1 MKKIDFFYEKR
12 DLHRKMYDAIRQL
25 VLMTKDGIVKI
36 NNSDEYCFTAYA
48 YFEPDGYSSVNGV
61 MVDAVRYDGCLE
73 VHDDGFDIES
83 QFSWFAIG
91 EGSDVVWCT
100 IDSIYDSVWNA
111 IVKDDG
117 FELIRHGEGE
127 WESEYLCRYV
137 HSHDV
142 GITDIDDDILIAP
155 EALLDSINVL
165 DGGENEEIDKKV
177 YYYASDDIMDL
188 PYKEFCDKLKE
199 SGID

>member
-12 DLHRKMYDAIRQL
+12 DLHRKMYDAIKQL

-117 FELIRHGEGE
+117 FELIKHGETK
-127 WESEYLCRYV
+127 YLCRYV
-137 HSHDV
+137 HSSEV
-142 GITDIDDDILIAP
+142 GITDIDDNILIAP
-155 EALLDSINVL
+155 ESLLYSMKYEYGSAV
-165 DGGENEEIDKKV
+165 ENIDNRV
-177 YYYASDDIMDL
+177 YYYAKDDIMDL

>member
-12 DLHRKMYDAIRQL
+12 DLHRKMYDAIKQL
-25 VLMTKDGIVKI
+25 VLMTKDGIVEI
-36 NNSDEYCFTAYA
+36 DNSDDCIDRAYA
-48 YFEPDGYSSVNGV
+48 YFEPDGYSSVYGFE
-61 MVDAVRYDGCLE
+61 VDAIKYDKCLV
-73 VHDDGFDIES
+73 VHNEEFLTRDMYT
-83 QFSWFAIG
+83 WFYIG
-91 EGSDVVWCT
+91 EGSDVVWCS

-117 FELIRHGEGE
+117 FELIKHGETK
-127 WESEYLCRYV
+127 YLCRYV
-137 HSHDV
+137 HSSEV

-155 EALLDSINVL
+155 ESLLDAINV
-165 DGGENEEIDKKV
+165 DCGGEKEEIDNKV
-177 YYYASDDIMDL
+177 YYYAKDDIMDL

>member
-12 DLHRKMYDAIRQL
+12 DLHRKMYDAIKRL

-36 NNSDEYCFTAYA
+36 DNSDEYCFTAYA

-61 MVDAVRYDGCLE
+61 EVDAVRYDRRLE
-73 VHDDGFDIES
+73 VHDDGFSMENE
-83 QFSWFAIG
+83 FSWYGVG
-91 EGSDVVWCT
+91 EGSDVVWCS
-100 IDSIYDSVWNA
+100 IDTIYDAVWNA
-111 IVKDDG
+111 IVNSDG
-117 FELIRHGEGE
+117 FELIEHGE
-127 WESEYLCRYV
+127 SKYLCRYV

-165 DGGENEEIDKKV
+165 DHGENEKIDKKV
-177 YYYASDDIMDL
+177 YYYTNDDLMDL

>member
-12 DLHRKMYDAIRQL
+12 DLHRKMFNAIKEL
-25 VLMTKDGIVKI
+25 VRMTKNGIVEI
-36 NNSDEYCFTAYA
+36 DNSDDCLDRAYA

-61 MVDAVRYDGCLE
+61 MVDAVRYDWRLE
-73 VHDDGFDIES
+73 VHDDGFGMENE
-83 QFSWFAIG
+83 FSWYSVG
-91 EGSDVVWCT
+91 EGSNVVWCS
-100 IDSIYDSVWNA
+100 IDTIYDAVWNA
-111 IVKDDG
+111 IVNSDG
-117 FELIRHGEGE
+117 FELIRHG
-127 WESEYLCRYV
+127 ESEYLCRYV
-137 HSHDV
+137 HSHEV

-177 YYYASDDIMDL
+177 YYYANDDIMDL

>member
-1 MKKIDFFYEKR
+1 MKKIDFYREKR
-12 DLHRKMYDAIRQL
+12 DLHRKMFNAIKEL
-25 VLMTKDGIVKI
+25 VRMTKNGIVEI
-36 NNSDEYCFTAYA
+36 DNSDDCLDRAYA

-61 MVDAVRYDGCLE
+61 MVDAVRYDWRLE
-73 VHDDGFDIES
+73 VHDDGFGMENE
-83 QFSWFAIG
+83 FSWYSVG
-91 EGSDVVWCT
+91 EGSNVVWCS
-100 IDSIYDSVWNA
+100 IDTIYDAVWNA
-111 IVKDDG
+111 IVNSDG
-117 FELIRHGEGE
+117 FELIRHG
-127 WESEYLCRYV
+127 ESEYLCRYV
-137 HSHDV
+137 HSHEV

-177 YYYASDDIMDL
+177 YYYANDDLMDL

>member
-12 DLHRKMYDAIRQL
+12 DLHRKMFNAIKEL
-25 VLMTKDGIVKI
+25 VRMTKNGIVEI
-36 NNSDEYCFTAYA
+36 DNSDDCLDRAYA

-61 MVDAVRYDGCLE
+61 MVDAVRYDWRLE
-73 VHDDGFDIES
+73 VHDDGFDMENE
-83 QFSWFAIG
+83 FSWYGVG
-91 EGSDVVWCT
+91 EGSDVVWCSIET
-100 IDSIYDSVWNA
+100 IYDAVWNA
-111 IVKDDG
+111 IVNSDG
-117 FELIRHGEGE
+117 FELIKHG
-127 WESEYLCRYV
+127 ESEYLCRYV

-155 EALLDSINVL
+155 EALLDSINVI

-177 YYYASDDIMDL
+177 YYYANDDIMAL

>member
-12 DLHRKMYDAIRQL
+12 DLHRKMYDAIAQL
-25 VLMTKDGIVKI
+25 VKMTKNRIVEI
-36 NNSDEYCFTAYA
+36 DNSDDCLDRAYA

-61 MVDAVRYDGCLE
+61 MVDAVRYDGHLE
-73 VHDDGFDIES
+73 VHDDGFGMECE
-83 QFSWFAIG
+83 FSWYAVG
-91 EGSDVVWCT
+91 EGSNVVWCS
-100 IDSIYDSVWNA
+100 IDTIYDAVWNA
-111 IVKDDG
+111 IVNSDG
-117 FELIRHGEGE
+117 FELIKHGE
-127 WESEYLCRYV
+127 SNYLCRYV

-155 EALLDSINVL
+155 KALLDSINVL

-177 YYYASDDIMDL
+177 YYYADDEIMNL
-188 PYKEFCDKLKE
+188 PYNEFCDKLKE

>member
-12 DLHRKMYDAIRQL
+12 DLHRKMFNAIKEL
-25 VLMTKDGIVKI
+25 VRMTKNGIVEI
-36 NNSDEYCFTAYA
+36 DNSDDCLDRAYA

-61 MVDAVRYDGCLE
+61 MVDAVRYDWRLE
-73 VHDDGFDIES
+73 VHDDGFSMENE
-83 QFSWFAIG
+83 FSWYGVG
-91 EGSDVVWCT
+91 EGSDVVWCSIET
-100 IDSIYDSVWNA
+100 IYDAVWNA
-111 IVKDDG
+111 IVNSDG
-117 FELIRHGEGE
+117 FELIKHG
-127 WESEYLCRYV
+127 ESEYLCRYV

-165 DGGENEEIDKKV
+165 DHGENEEIDKKV

>member
-12 DLHRKMYDAIRQL
+12 DLHRKMFNAIKEL
-25 VLMTKDGIVKI
+25 VRMTKNGIVEI
-36 NNSDEYCFTAYA
+36 DNSDDCLDRAYA

-61 MVDAVRYDGCLE
+61 MVDAVRYDWRLE
-73 VHDDGFDIES
+73 VHDDGFDMENE
-83 QFSWFAIG
+83 FSWYGVG
-91 EGSDVVWCT
+91 EGSDVVWCSIET
-100 IDSIYDSVWNA
+100 IYDAVWNA
-111 IVKDDG
+111 IVNSDG
-117 FELIRHGEGE
+117 FELIRHG
-127 WESEYLCRYV
+127 ESEYLCRYV

-165 DGGENEEIDKKV
+165 DHGENEEIDKKV
-177 YYYASDDIMDL
+177 YYYANDDIMDL

>member
-12 DLHRKMYDAIRQL
+12 DLHRKMFNAIKEL
-25 VLMTKDGIVKI
+25 VRMTKNGIVEI
-36 NNSDEYCFTAYA
+36 DNSDDCLDRAYA

-61 MVDAVRYDGCLE
+61 MVDAVRYDWRLE
-73 VHDDGFDIES
+73 VHDDVFGMENE
-83 QFSWFAIG
+83 FSWYSVG
-91 EGSDVVWCT
+91 EGSNVVWCS
-100 IDSIYDSVWNA
+100 IDTIYDAVWNA
-111 IVKDDG
+111 IVNSDS
-117 FELIRHGEGE
+117 FELIRHG
-127 WESEYLCRYV
+127 ESEYLCRYV
-137 HSHDV
+137 HSHEV

-177 YYYASDDIMDL
+177 YYYANDDLMDL

>member
-12 DLHRKMYDAIRQL
+12 DLHRKMFNAIKEL
-25 VLMTKDGIVKI
+25 VRMTKNGIVEI
-36 NNSDEYCFTAYA
+36 DNSDDCLDRAYA

-61 MVDAVRYDGCLE
+61 MVDAVRYDWRLE
-73 VHDDGFDIES
+73 VHDDGFSMENE
-83 QFSWFAIG
+83 FSWYGVG
-91 EGSDVVWCT
+91 EGSDVVWCS
-100 IDSIYDSVWNA
+100 IDTIYDAVWNA
-111 IVKDDG
+111 IVNSDG
-117 FELIRHGEGE
+117 FELIEHG
-127 WESEYLCRYV
+127 ESEYLCRYV

-165 DGGENEEIDKKV
+165 DHGENEEIDKKV
-177 YYYASDDIMDL
+177 YYYANDDIMDL

>member
-12 DLHRKMYDAIRQL
+12 DLHRKMFNAIKEL
-25 VLMTKDGIVKI
+25 VRMTKNGIVEI
-36 NNSDEYCFTAYA
+36 DNSDDCLDRAYA

-61 MVDAVRYDGCLE
+61 MVDAVRYDWRLE
-73 VHDDGFDIES
+73 VHDDGFSMENE
-83 QFSWFAIG
+83 FSWYGVG
-91 EGSDVVWCT
+91 EGSDVVWCS
-100 IDSIYDSVWNA
+100 IDTIYDAVWNA
-111 IVKDDG
+111 IVNSDG
-117 FELIRHGEGE
+117 FELIKHG
-127 WESEYLCRYV
+127 ESEYLCRYV
-137 HSHDV
+137 HSHEV

-165 DGGENEEIDKKV
+165 DHGENEEIDKKV
-177 YYYASDDIMDL
+177 YYYANDDIMDL

>member
-12 DLHRKMYDAIRQL
+12 DLHRKMYDAIKRL

-36 NNSDEYCFTAYA
+36 DNSDEYCFTAYA

-61 MVDAVRYDGCLE
+61 EVDAVRYDRRLE
-73 VHDDGFDIES
+73 VHDDGFGMENE
-83 QFSWFAIG
+83 FSWYSVG
-91 EGSDVVWCT
+91 EGSNVVWCT
-100 IDSIYDSVWNA
+100 IDSIYDSVWDA

-117 FELIRHGEGE
+117 FELIKHGETK
-127 WESEYLCRYV
+127 YLCRYV
-137 HSHDV
+137 HSSEV
-142 GITDIDDDILIAP
+142 GITDIDDNILIAP
-155 EALLDSINVL
+155 ESLLDAINV
-165 DGGENEEIDKKV
+165 DCGGEKEEIDNKV
-177 YYYASDDIMDL
+177 YYYAKDDIMDL

>member
-12 DLHRKMYDAIRQL
+12 DLHRKMYDAIKQL

-36 NNSDEYCFTAYA
+36 NNSDEDCFTAYA

-73 VHDDGFDIES
+73 VHDDGFDMEYE
-83 QFSWFAIG
+83 FSWYAVG

-117 FELIRHGEGE
+117 FELIKHGETK
-127 WESEYLCRYV
+127 YLCRYV
-137 HSHDV
+137 HSSEV

-155 EALLDSINVL
+155 ESLLDAINV
-165 DGGENEEIDKKV
+165 DCGGEKEEIDNKV

>member
-12 DLHRKMYDAIRQL
+12 DLHRKMFNAIKEL
-25 VLMTKDGIVKI
+25 VRMTKNGIVEI
-36 NNSDEYCFTAYA
+36 GNSDDCLDRAYA

-61 MVDAVRYDGCLE
+61 MVDAVRYDGFLT
-73 VHDDGFDIES
+73 VHNEDFPTRDTYTWFYIDGD
-83 QFSWFAIG
+83 
-91 EGSDVVWCT
+91 SDVVWCS
-100 IDSIYDSVWNA
+100 IDTIYDAVWNA
-111 IVKDDG
+111 IVNSDG
-117 FELIRHGEGE
+117 FELIEHGE
-127 WESEYLCRYV
+127 SKYLCRYV

-165 DGGENEEIDKKV
+165 DHGENEEIDKKV
-177 YYYASDDIMDL
+177 YYYASDEIMDL

>member
-12 DLHRKMYDAIRQL
+12 DLHRKMFNAIKEL
-25 VLMTKDGIVKI
+25 VRMTKNGIVEI
-36 NNSDEYCFTAYA
+36 DNSDDCLDRAYA

-61 MVDAVRYDGCLE
+61 MVDAVRYDWRLE
-73 VHDDGFDIES
+73 VHDDVFGMENE
-83 QFSWFAIG
+83 FSWYSVG
-91 EGSDVVWCT
+91 EGSNVVWCS
-100 IDSIYDSVWNA
+100 IDTIYDAVWNA
-111 IVKDDG
+111 IVNSDS
-117 FELIRHGEGE
+117 FELIRHG
-127 WESEYLCRYV
+127 ESEYLCRYV

>member
-12 DLHRKMYDAIRQL
+12 DLHRKMYNAIAQL
-25 VLMTKDGIVKI
+25 VRMTKNGIVEI
-36 NNSDEYCFTAYA
+36 DNSDDCLDRAYA

-61 MVDAVRYDGCLE
+61 MVDAVRHDRRLE
-73 VHDDGFDIES
+73 VHDDVFSMENE
-83 QFSWFAIG
+83 FSWYGIS
-91 EGSDVVWCT
+91 EGSNVVWCS
-100 IDSIYDSVWNA
+100 IDTIYDAVWNA
-111 IVKDDG
+111 IVNSDG
-117 FELIRHGEGE
+117 FELIKHGG
-127 WESEYLCRYV
+127 SKYLCRYV

-165 DGGENEEIDKKV
+165 DHGENEEIDKKV

>member
-12 DLHRKMYDAIRQL
+12 DLHRKMYDAIAQL
-25 VLMTKDGIVKI
+25 VKMTKNGIVEI
-36 NNSDEYCFTAYA
+36 DNSDDCIDRAYA
-48 YFEPDGYSSVNGV
+48 YFEPDGYSSVYGCE
-61 MVDAVRYDGCLE
+61 VDAVKYDGFLT
-73 VHDDGFDIES
+73 VHNEDFPTRDTYTWFYIDGD
-83 QFSWFAIG
+83 
-91 EGSDVVWCT
+91 SDVVWCS
-100 IDSIYDSVWNA
+100 IDTIYDAVWNA
-111 IVKDDG
+111 IVNSDG
-117 FELIRHGEGE
+117 FELIEHGE
-127 WESEYLCRYV
+127 SKYLCRYV

-155 EALLDSINVL
+155 EALLDSINVI

>member
-1 MKKIDFFYEKR
+1 MFN
-12 DLHRKMYDAIRQL
+12 AIKEL
-25 VLMTKDGIVKI
+25 VRMTKNGIVEI
-36 NNSDEYCFTAYA
+36 DNSDDCLDRAYA

-61 MVDAVRYDGCLE
+61 MVDAVRYDWRLE
-73 VHDDGFDIES
+73 VHDDGFGMES
-83 QFSWFAIG
+83 EFSWYGVG
-91 EGSDVVWCT
+91 EGSDVVWCS
-100 IDSIYDSVWNA
+100 IDTIYDAVWNA
-111 IVKDDG
+111 IVNSDG
-117 FELIRHGEGE
+117 FELIEHGE
-127 WESEYLCRYV
+127 SKYLCRYV

-165 DGGENEEIDKKV
+165 DHGENEEIDKKV
-177 YYYASDDIMDL
+177 YYYANDDIMDL